1 MQDQQHG
8 NYKAYYRKRG
18 FDTSERISCLDAKW
32 FSGSKCIDIGCN
44 EGAVTLQIAQT
55 FHPDHIIGIDL
66 DPRMIDAANAALKR
80 AIYDASRAAVVTSAA
95 VDSSSDASQIAA
107 SKRSNPF
114 LPRSIALT
122 KTVALS
128 SSSSRCDPTSVNAL
142 KPIGNTS
149 ATYPHNVS
157 FVCKN
162 VIDFLSATSKYDVVS
177 CLSVTKW
184 IHLTEG
190 DSGLMTLFQII
201 YQLTSPGGR
210 AIIEYQPWSSYLNNK
225 KTSATT
231 LRVFDTL
238 QIRPENF
245 ESILTRDIGFIIEAR
260 LGTPLSEAKGFRRPI
275 LVLTK
280 DSSRS
285 HLNTS
290 SLFPSYNS
298 ISSDAAT
305 MDVDTDVETVSE
317 AHHASHDS
325 SYTSRVAASQ
335 VLGRKRY
342 FGELDD
348 EEASEMLDED
358 AISTN
363 NVPGRPSTS
372 QIYKKFSH

>member
-18 FDTSERISCLDAKW
+18 FDTSERISSFDVEW
-32 FSGSKCIDIGCN
+32 FRGNKCIDIGCN
-44 EGAVTLQIAQT
+44 EGAVTLQMAQT

-66 DPRMIDAANAALKR
+66 DPRMIDAANAALRR
-80 AIYDASRAAVVTSAA
+80 ATYDASRAAAAISAT
-95 VDSSSDASQIAA
+95 VNSSTDASQIATT
-107 SKRSNPF
+107 KRSNPF

-128 SSSSRCDPTSVNAL
+128 SSSSTNSST
-142 KPIGNTS
+142 KSFGNTVEK
-149 ATYPHNVS
+149 YPYNVS
-157 FVCKN
+157 FVCRN
-162 VIDFLSATSKYDVVS
+162 VIDFVSSTSKYDVVS

-201 YQLTSPGGR
+201 YRLTSPGGR

-245 ESILTRDIGFIIEAR
+245 ESILTRDVGFSIEAR

-275 LVLTK
+275 LILTK
-280 DSSRS
+280 GSSHS
-285 HLNTS
+285 HLNTT
-290 SLFPSYNS
+290 SLFSAHNS
-298 ISSDAAT
+298 IGHDAAT

-317 AHHASHDS
+317 SIHVSLS
-325 SYTSRVAASQ
+325 SNYTSRVAASQ

-348 EEASEMLDED
+348 EEAIEMLDEED
-358 AISTN
+358 TISTN
-363 NVPGRPSTS
+363 TFPDNLPYSHLH
-372 QIYKKFSH
+372 KKISH